1 MAERSLITSINMAAI
16 PVKGAGGLGM
26 LGMVLLMAAAIPA
39 VRWLLISSIIAG
51 AIAAVLVIRRE
62 REHGLST
69 PPPGGLPMTLGLRK
83 TDGGD
88 RRVPGGDLR
97 QLLPWFATT
106 A

>member
-1 MAERSLITSINMAAI
+1 MTERGLITSINMAAI

-39 VRWLLISSIIAG
+39 VRWLLVGSIMAG

-62 REHGLST
+62 REHGLGG
-69 PPPGGLPMTLGLRK
+69 PPSGLPMTLGLGKPEGAGRG
-83 TDGGD
+83 T
-88 RRVPGGDLR
+88 PGAELR

>member
-62 REHGLST
+62 REHGLSA

-83 TDGGD
+83 AVGGD
-88 RRVPGGDLR
+88 RRAPGGDLR